1 MAEAQPQWQQLQD
14 QLLPLLECSI
24 FRLMPMARP
33 HRPLSVADF
42 PCGKDERS
50 SSSAASPWK
59 HLGTESF
66 RQGNYWL
73 AAYYYTRWLELTDL
87 SDKDKAVAYSNRAA
101 CFAKVKDFE
110 ASLADAQYAKELYP
124 SWARPWARLGVAAEG
139 MEDSKAAFQAY
150 RRAVELEPSAQHM
163 ALLAAAA
170 AAVEGIDAKAE
181 KAKGDAAFSSKPPEF
196 GEAIAAYT
204 VAIAGHPAAV
214 PMEELEALAEQEQKL
229 MGSGNRINAEEQF
242 RQAAKNLQE
251 ATASKDTLEVSVLY
265 GNRAAALCHLQCWTA
280 AVQDARMA
288 ARLQQS
294 AKARCRL
301 GVALLGA
308 GQPEDAYTEFA
319 WALAIDSHYALARSG
334 LEACLS
340 AIPKWRSREA
350 QRRWRLS
357 QDSGRP
363 RAFTKV
369 WMISD
374 LHCDQKG
381 NAEWCQVLDDAEF
394 QEDVLIVAGNVAETY
409 RAVIQSLKV
418 LRGKF
423 RRVFYVPGNRDLAL
437 NASEVRTSR
446 FPDSIAK
453 LLALLKA
460 CEEIEVDV
468 LPAAIG
474 QDVYVVPLFSWYNAE
489 FDKRSRP
496 DPNIGFDSQCVW
508 PLDQH
513 QLWKWMLKL
522 NEAHLHVYRGTV
534 LTVSHFLPLT
544 TLPFDAAGKQA
555 QAMGCEEIEDQLRK
569 VRSSAH
575 VYGHSTIRSLQVHG
589 GTTFGNHALGLVTD
603 ENEVPAGPRLLFDG
617 AKGVVKSSA

>member
-1 MAEAQPQWQQLQD
+1 
-14 QLLPLLECSI
+14 
-24 FRLMPMARP
+24 
-33 HRPLSVADF
+33 
-42 PCGKDERS
+42 
-50 SSSAASPWK
+50 
-59 HLGTESF
+59 
-66 RQGNYWL
+66 
-73 AAYYYTRWLELTDL
+73 
-87 SDKDKAVAYSNRAA
+87 
-101 CFAKVKDFE
+101 
-110 ASLADAQYAKELYP
+110 
-124 SWARPWARLGVAAEG
+124 
-139 MEDSKAAFQAY
+139 
-150 RRAVELEPSAQHM
+150 
-163 ALLAAAA
+163 
-170 AAVEGIDAKAE
+170 
-181 KAKGDAAFSSKPPEF
+181 
-196 GEAIAAYT
+196 
-204 VAIAGHPAAV
+204 
-214 PMEELEALAEQEQKL
+214 
-229 MGSGNRINAEEQF
+229 
-242 RQAAKNLQE
+242 
-251 ATASKDTLEVSVLY
+251 
-265 GNRAAALCHLQCWTA
+265 
-280 AVQDARMA
+280 
-288 ARLQQS
+288 
-294 AKARCRL
+294 
-301 GVALLGA
+301 
-308 GQPEDAYTEFA
+308 
-319 WALAIDSHYALARSG
+319 
-334 LEACLS
+334 
-340 AIPKWRSREA
+340 
-350 QRRWRLS
+350 
-357 QDSGRP
+357 
-363 RAFTKV
+363 
-369 WMISD
+369 MISD

>member
-1 MAEAQPQWQQLQD
+1 
-14 QLLPLLECSI
+14 
-24 FRLMPMARP
+24 
-33 HRPLSVADF
+33 
-42 PCGKDERS
+42 
-50 SSSAASPWK
+50 
-59 HLGTESF
+59 
-66 RQGNYWL
+66 
-73 AAYYYTRWLELTDL
+73 
-87 SDKDKAVAYSNRAA
+87 
-101 CFAKVKDFE
+101 
-110 ASLADAQYAKELYP
+110 
-124 SWARPWARLGVAAEG
+124 
-139 MEDSKAAFQAY
+139 
-150 RRAVELEPSAQHM
+150 
-163 ALLAAAA
+163 
-170 AAVEGIDAKAE
+170 
-181 KAKGDAAFSSKPPEF
+181 
-196 GEAIAAYT
+196 
-204 VAIAGHPAAV
+204 
-214 PMEELEALAEQEQKL
+214 
-229 MGSGNRINAEEQF
+229 
-242 RQAAKNLQE
+242 
-251 ATASKDTLEVSVLY
+251 
-265 GNRAAALCHLQCWTA
+265 
-280 AVQDARMA
+280 MA

-340 AIPKWRSREA
+340 AIPKWKSREA

-381 NAEWCQVLDDAEF
+381 NAEWCQLLDDAEF

-544 TLPFDAAGKQA
+544 TLPFDVAGKQA
-555 QAMGCEEIEDQLRK
+555 QAMGCEEIEDQLRE